1 MTVLSCCIGSSLNS
15 LSHHHVHIR
24 VLGSNEPARGNK
36 DNDEV
41 FCVLLEPEN
50 FSVAGDSLHGVDPG
64 GRNVKGCSVEV
75 FYYFAV
81 LESSR
86 IIRLLEY
93 SKTSFFTDIRASGLA
108 GSSRHQMIRKFL
120 LSLPLLLLVFLLR
133 QATKLAAAPKQSSTK
148 PVGKH

>member
-64 GRNVKGCSVEV
+64 GRSVKGCSVEV

-81 LESSR
+81 LEILKDNTIIGIFEDINFHRYPCLRVSR
-86 IIRLLEY
+86 FLSAPDDKKIPPL
-93 SKTSFFTDIRASGLA
+93 ASAASVGVPVA
-108 GSSRHQMIRKFL
+108 PGHQISGSTEAVKYQGCR
-120 LSLPLLLLVFLLR
+120 
-133 QATKLAAAPKQSSTK
+133 
-148 PVGKH
+148 